1 MRRQAG
7 LIGRGRKS
15 LILGAVLVGHVI
27 LLAAAALQ
35 PPLLSTPHADPSTVT
50 IALFDP
56 ERPRG
61 PSTPDAPLT
70 EQVRDEL
77 FRPEEAESVK
87 AAAPLAPPTP
97 PPLDLATLS
106 ESMAAPDPTDK
117 PQPLSR
123 QAAAAPLPPLPTSQP
138 ADSASTCQMVAILET
153 ALTEDA
159 TVTAA
164 LAEVPRKARSVANAI
179 MLWDGDW
186 VEPSALGEGRA
197 LPPIQAAII
206 SIIQGAPAD
215 CHAQIVLGPR
225 LISIPDARGA
235 TLLALGSG
243 AWKWEDLLVARD
255 ETQAFDTSPAR
266 RR

>member
-1 MRRQAG
+1 MRRQTG
-7 LIGRGRKS
+7 LIGAGRKS
-15 LILGAVLVGHVI
+15 LILGAVLVGHAT
-27 LLAAAALQ
+27 LLAAMALR
-35 PPLLSTPHADPSTVT
+35 PPLLSIPHADPSIVT

-56 ERPRG
+56 ARPRG
-61 PSTPDAPLT
+61 PSTLDIPLP

-77 FRPEEAESVK
+77 FRPEEAES
-87 AAAPLAPPTP
+87 AQATAPLAPPTP

-106 ESMAAPDPTDK
+106 EAMAAPDPTDK

-138 ADSASTCQMVAILET
+138 ADSASNCQMVTILET
-153 ALTEDA
+153 VLTEDA
-159 TVTAA
+159 VVTAA

-186 VEPSALGEGRA
+186 IEPDALGEGRA

-206 SIIQGAPAD
+206 SIIRGAPAD

-225 LISIPDARGA
+225 LISIPDAQGA

-243 AWKWEDLLVARD
+243 AWKWEDLLVVGQ
-255 ETQAFDTSPAR
+255 ETQALGASPAR
-266 RR
+266 HR